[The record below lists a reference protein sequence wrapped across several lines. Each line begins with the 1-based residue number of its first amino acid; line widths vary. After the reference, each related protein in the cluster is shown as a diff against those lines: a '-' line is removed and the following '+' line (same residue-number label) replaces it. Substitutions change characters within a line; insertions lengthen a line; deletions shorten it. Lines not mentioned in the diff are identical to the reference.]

1 MNRPLPLKKILEA
14 LLFTMA
20 EPVPIKILVK
30 AFEPPLSRR
39 EIEEALLE
47 LKKDY
52 LLENR
57 AFELVEVANGYQF
70 RSKPDY
76 APWIKRLVSLRAPRL
91 SRSAME
97 TLSIIAYKQPITR
110 VEIEQIR
117 GVDSSSV
124 LKTLLDRRMIRILGH
139 KDAPG
144 HPLVYGTSKQF
155 LEVFGLKSLSHL
167 PPIEDIEEN
176 GSPAGEENPHPEMA
190 DPLDTTVEA

>member
-1 MNRPLPLKKILEA
+1 MSHSFPLKKILEA

-20 EPVPIKILVK
+20 EPVSVKTLIK
-30 AFEPPLSRR
+30 AFDNPPSKE
-39 EIEEALLE
+39 EIETALIE
-47 LKKDY
+47 LKKEY
-52 LLENR
+52 LMER
-57 AFELVEVANGYQF
+57 RPFELVEVANGYQF
-70 RSKPDY
+70 RSRSEY
-76 APWIKRLVSLRAPRL
+76 APWIKRLVALRAPRL

-97 TLSIIAYKQPITR
+97 TLSVIAYKQPITR

-167 PPIEDIEEN
+167 PPIEETEEN
-176 GSPAGEENPHPEMA
+176 ESAGKETSHLEMA
-190 DPLDTTVEA
+190 DALDTSVET

>member
-1 MNRPLPLKKILEA
+1 MQKNQPLKKILEA

-20 EPVPIKILVK
+20 EPVSVKTLAK
-30 AFEPPLSRR
+30 AFEDPPPPG
-39 EIEEALLE
+39 EIEAALLE

-52 LLENR
+52 LLEGR
-57 AFELVEVANGYQF
+57 AFELVEVANGFQF
-70 RSKPDY
+70 RSRPEY
-76 APWIKRLVSLRAPRL
+76 APWIKKLVSLRAPRL

-97 TLSIIAYKQPITR
+97 TLSVIAYKQPITR

-124 LKTLLDRRMIRILGH
+124 LKTLLDRRMIRILGR

-155 LEVFGLKSLSHL
+155 LEVFGLKNLSHL
-167 PPIEDIEEN
+167 PPIEETEEN
-176 GSPAGEENPHPEMA
+176 ESEEKETSPPEMA
-190 DPLDTTVEA
+190 DPLDPPVTT

>member
-1 MNRPLPLKKILEA
+1 MNASFPLKRILEA
-14 LLFTMA
+14 LLFAMADPLPIQTMR
-20 EPVPIKILVK
+20 K
-30 AFEPPLSRR
+30 AFEDPPSPG
-39 EIEEALLE
+39 EIEAALAE

-52 LLENR
+52 LLEGR
-57 AFELVEVANGYQF
+57 AFELVEVANGHQL
-70 RSKPDY
+70 RSRPEF
-76 APWIKRLVSLRAPRL
+76 APWIKKLVSLRAPRL

-97 TLSIIAYKQPITR
+97 TLSVIAYRQPITR

-124 LKTLLDRRMIRILGH
+124 LKTLLDRRMIRILGR

-167 PPIEDIEEN
+167 PPVEDSEEDESS
-176 GSPAGEENPHPEMA
+176 GKESTHSKMA
-190 DPLDTTVEA
+190 DLDDAPVEA